1 MSGPMKATTVA
12 VFLFL
17 APFAQG
23 QTTVS
28 RDPQAVSLLTQSVNA
43 AFGSTGLSTYRDF
56 TATGTITYFW
66 AGDQVL
72 GSATVKGRGPAEF
85 RIDASLPMGTRSYAV
100 NYGVGALKDTDGT
113 LKPIPFH
120 NTVNVGVLSFPYPTI
135 AAALSNALT
144 SMVMVG
150 TTTVNGRAAY
160 QVRVQQ
166 TFSSTQ
172 DPDSTLAKLC
182 VTDYFLDSQS
192 LLIVMFQD

>member
-120 NTVNVGVLSFPYPTI
+120 NTVNGHGRNDHRQRAGGLPG
-135 AAALSNALT
+135 A
-144 SMVMVG
+144 
-150 TTTVNGRAAY
+150 RAADFFFNPGPR
-160 QVRVQQ
+160 QHSCQALR
-166 TFSSTQ
+166 
-172 DPDSTLAKLC
+172 D
-182 VTDYFLDSQS
+182 
-192 LLIVMFQD
+192 